1 MPPVR
6 GEVSPT
12 MPSDYE
18 VQPVKPRV
26 FRADLRSFWMLAGIA
41 APFIVALTSM
51 GSFGL
56 KVFPA
61 EARDPFRFLAGYLPI
76 GMATLSAL
84 GLVGIFVKN
93 ARRRIGTSPTH
104 FLYSAGPGEPTAIRW
119 ENVVFSGPRP
129 DRRPLFPSALVADGR
144 VFIRFEKFF
153 FPDFDEIC
161 EIIQKSRAAAGS
173 KDLEL

>member
-1 MPPVR
+1 MPPR
-6 GEVSPT
+6 HSELPAT

-18 VQPVKPRV
+18 AQPVRPRV
-26 FRADLRSFWMLAGIA
+26 FRADLRSFWLLAGIA
-41 APFIVALTSM
+41 APFIVALVSM

-56 KVFPA
+56 KVFPP

-76 GMATLSAL
+76 GLAVACAL
-84 GLVGIFVKN
+84 GLTGVYVKN

-129 DRRPLFPSALVADGR
+129 DHKPLFPSALVADGQI
-144 VFIRFEKFF
+144 FIRFEKFF

-161 EIIQKSRAAAGS
+161 EIIQKSRATAGS
-173 KDLEL
+173 KEIEL